1 MIVVMVLV
9 VVVVAVNFITESEAS
24 KEAFRT
30 ATLLKTLSVNSLIM
44 GEIGVGKKS
53 LAKYIL
59 PDAPIVDAI
68 NLDEL
73 LTKIDSLKEIIISNL
88 ETSSNIKTVIDAI
101 NRNSIKVVATSSRII
116 KEESL
121 DDTFSVKF
129 TIPPLSQREEDI
141 FLLKDIFI
149 KEASDLFGINSKFS
163 SENFVPDLSENS
175 ISLRRQII
183 IKSLLYNIKD
193 VELMGIIENYL
204 FDKLGSNNDYKNY
217 LYLYEVPLIKSGL
230 KRFKSQLQLSD
241 KLGLNRN
248 TLRKKIADN
257 KDYL

>member
-1 MIVVMVLV
+1 M
-9 VVVVAVNFITESEAS
+9 VAVNFITESEAS

>member
-141 FLLKDIFI
+141 FLLKDILI